1 MCKMVKFISMLLLL
15 VSCLWGCGGGGGGG
29 VYIPVS
35 SQVRATGV
43 FVDGPVQGLTYVTSP
58 GGIKGVTG
66 AGGTYDYIP
75 GDTVRF
81 TIGDLVIGS
90 ATAKGVI
97 TPLDLAAKPG
107 LTGAALDNAA
117 VRIVQVLM
125 TLNSSADPVQAM
137 VINPALLTSALGA
150 HFQQIDILNPTTD
163 LTALVQE
170 LTVKPLVDAT
180 IAGKHLNDT
189 MATIAISAHSGEYIA
204 LDAAGNTSLYIVA
217 YNNGTVM
224 GSGCN
229 LLNYN
234 QVYLLKGSF
243 TQPASSAAD
252 NFALTMS
259 DPLSGAV
266 LASISG
272 VSDGLGNI
280 TAKATVASSSAT
292 STLTLHRLLR
302 SRAPY
307 FGIYRG
313 NYLDSAK
320 NPVGTVCFGTD
331 ETGVLFGWALPT
343 NGNPAV
349 DTYRVTGAID
359 SKGVIAMTGSKSG
372 AQVTFAGT
380 FTTSGNRHFFG
391 NWAGTGTGAV
401 TGTFIV
407 DDINEPIYTIINPTG
422 P

>member
-1 MCKMVKFISMLLLL
+1 MSKMVKFMSMLLLL
-15 VSCLWGCGGGGGGG
+15 VSCLWGCGGGGGG

-43 FVDGPVQGLTYVTSP
+43 FVDGPVQGLTYVTTP

-66 AGGTYDYIP
+66 AGGTYDYLP

-97 TPLDLAAKPG
+97 TPLDLAAKSG
-107 LTGAALDNAA
+107 LTGAALDSAA

-125 TLNSSADPVQAM
+125 TLNSSVDPVQAM
-137 VINPALLTSALGA
+137 VINPGLLTSALGA
-150 HFQQIDILNPTTD
+150 HFQQIDILNPATD

-170 LTVKPLVDAT
+170 LTVKPLVDTT
-180 IAGKHLNDT
+180 IAGQHLNDT
-189 MATIAISAHSGEYIA
+189 MATIALSAHSGEYIA
-204 LDAAGNTSLYIVA
+204 LDAAGNTALYIVA
-217 YNNGTVM
+217 YNNGTVT

-229 LLNYN
+229 LLNFN
-234 QVYLLKGSF
+234 QVYLLKGNF
-243 TQPASSAAD
+243 TQPPSGVTD
-252 NFALTMS
+252 NIALTVS
-259 DPLSGAV
+259 EPLSGAV

-272 VSDGLGNI
+272 ISDGLGNI
-280 TAKATVASSSAT
+280 TAKATAASSSAT
-292 STLTLHRLLR
+292 SNLSLHRLLR

-320 NPVGTVCFGTD
+320 NPMGTVCFGTD

-343 NGNPAV
+343 NGNPTV

-372 AQVTFAGT
+372 AQLTFAGT

-391 NWAGTGTGAV
+391 NWAGTGTA
-401 TGTFIV
+401 TGTFVV
-407 DDINEPIYTIINPTG
+407 DDINEPIYTVINPIS

>member
-1 MCKMVKFISMLLLL
+1 MKKQGILILTLLLL

-29 VYIPVS
+29 VYIPAS

-43 FVDGPVQGLTYVTSP
+43 FIDGPVQGLAYATTP

-66 AGGTYDYIP
+66 AGGTYEYLP
-75 GDTVRF
+75 GDTVKF

-97 TPLDLAAKPG
+97 TPIDLVLAAKPE
-107 LTGAALDNAA
+107 LSGAALDAAA

-125 TLNSSADPVQAM
+125 TLSTVGSDQTM
-137 VINPALLTSALGA
+137 VINPALQISALGA
-150 HFQQIDILNPTTD
+150 HFSQIDILNPATD
-163 LTALVQE
+163 LTVLVKE
-170 LTVKPLVDAT
+170 LTVKPLVDAATALLHLTDT
-180 IAGKHLNDT
+180 IVNL
-189 MATIAISAHSGEYIA
+189 AISAHMGEYIA
-204 LDAAGNTSLYIVA
+204 LDAAGNTALYAVA
-217 YNNGTVM
+217 YSDGTVM

-234 QVYLLKGSF
+234 QVFLLKGNF
-243 TQPASSAAD
+243 TQPTSSVAD
-252 NFALTMS
+252 NFALTVS
-259 DPLSGAV
+259 EPLSGAV

-272 VSDGLGNI
+272 ISDGLGSI
-280 TAKATVASSSAT
+280 AAKATSASSSAT
-292 STLTLHRLLR
+292 SNLTLHRLLR

-320 NPVGTVCFGTD
+320 NPAGTVCFGTD
-331 ETGVLFGWALPT
+331 ETGALIGWALPT
-343 NGNPAV
+343 NGDPAV
-349 DTYRVTGAID
+349 DTYRITGTID
-359 SKGVIAMTGSKSG
+359 SKGVIAMSGSKSG
-372 AQVTFAGT
+372 AQLTFAGT

-391 NWAGTGTGAV
+391 NWAATGTA

-407 DDINEPIYTIINPTG
+407 DDINEPIYTVINPVS